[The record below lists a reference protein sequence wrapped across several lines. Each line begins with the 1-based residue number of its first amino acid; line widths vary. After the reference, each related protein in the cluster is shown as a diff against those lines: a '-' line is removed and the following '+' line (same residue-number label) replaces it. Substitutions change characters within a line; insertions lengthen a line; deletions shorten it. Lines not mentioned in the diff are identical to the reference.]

1 MYIFK
6 IGKHEKCKTIL
17 LETKGDHL
25 DADQKIRLG
34 SLWTNKAGNNY
45 RHFMLY
51 EKRNVSGAY
60 NLEEFL
66 NIIREL

>member
-1 MYIFK
+1 
-6 IGKHEKCKTIL
+6 L

-45 RHFMLY
+45 RYFMLY
-51 EKRNVSGAY
+51 EKRNLSGAY